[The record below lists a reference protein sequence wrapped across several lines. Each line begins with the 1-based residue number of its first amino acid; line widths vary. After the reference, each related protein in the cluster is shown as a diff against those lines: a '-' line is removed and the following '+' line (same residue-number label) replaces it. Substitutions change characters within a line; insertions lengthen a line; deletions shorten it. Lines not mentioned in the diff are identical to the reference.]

1 MRRVTLSSRMLT
13 TAVAVAGMIGISIS
27 TNAAEPADSLKAIL
41 AVSHDGKGAAE
52 AQQAVKVLSA
62 SDADQLPAVLAAF
75 KGANPLAGNY
85 LRGVVETIADRT
97 LRSGGKLPVAGLKS
111 FVSER
116 GNDARARSLAFDWLK
131 QADKPLAESL
141 IPPMITD
148 PSPDLR
154 REAVA
159 RLIKLGADAKEETDA
174 VKSYE
179 EAMAGAVDEDQV
191 KDLVEKLKKHG
202 KTIDLQKHFGFLT
215 KWSIAGPF
223 DNKGL
228 KGFATEYPPE
238 KGVDLKAKYEGQLG
252 EVTWTEIATKEDY
265 GILDIAK
272 DVKPYKGA
280 VMYLTTDFT
289 SNNARAVELRLGTPN
304 AWKVWVN
311 GKELFAREE
320 YHRGMAVDQY
330 RVPAELKAGKNTILV
345 KLCQNEQEQDWA
357 QRYQLQLRVCDP
369 SGTAVAATDAV
380 AAK

>member
-1 MRRVTLSSRMLT
+1 MTR
-13 TAVAVAGMIGISIS
+13 
-27 TNAAEPADSLKAIL
+27 AAEPADSIKAIL
-41 AVSHDGKGAAE
+41 SVNHDGKGAAE
-52 AQQAVKVLSA
+52 AQQAVKALSTADA
-62 SDADQLPAVLAAF
+62 SQIPAVLAAF
-75 KGANPLAGNY
+75 KGANPLAANY

-97 LRSGGKLPVAGLKS
+97 LRSGGNLPTAELKK
-111 FVSER
+111 FIDDR
-116 GNDARARSLAFDWLK
+116 GNDAKARSLAFDWLK

-141 IPPMITD
+141 IPAMITD

-159 RLIKLGADAKEETDA
+159 RLIKIGADAKEKADA
-174 VKSYE
+174 VKAYE

-215 KWSIAGPF
+215 KWHIAGPF

-238 KGVDLKAKYEGQLG
+238 KGVDLKARYEGQLG
-252 EVTWTEIATKEDY
+252 EVTWTEISTKEDY

-272 DVKPYKGA
+272 EVKPYKGA

-289 SNNARAVELRLGTPN
+289 SDSKRLVELRLGTPN

-369 SGTAVAATDAV
+369 SGTAVPSNDAV

>member
-1 MRRVTLSSRMLT
+1 MLT

-27 TNAAEPADSLKAIL
+27 TIAAEPADSLKAIL

-62 SDADQLPAVLAAF
+62 SDAEQIPAVLAAF

-97 LRSGGKLPVAGLKS
+97 LRSGGKLPVAGLQS
-111 FVSER
+111 FVGER

-141 IPPMITD
+141 IPTMITD

-159 RLIKLGADAKEETDA
+159 RLIKLGADAKEEADA

-202 KTIDLQKHFGFLT
+202 KTIDLQKHFGFLA

-252 EVTWTEIATKEDY
+252 EVTWAEIATKEDY

-272 DVKPYKGA
+272 DIKPYKGA

-289 SNNARAVELRLGTPN
+289 SESTRAVELRLGTPN

-330 RVPAELKAGKNTILV
+330 RVPAELKAGKNSILV

-369 SGTAVAATDAV
+369 SGTAVPATDAV

>member
-1 MRRVTLSSRMLT
+1 MRGMTLAGLLWI
-13 TAVAVAGMIGISIS
+13 AVASFAAWSANS
-27 TNAAEPADSLKAIL
+27 LAASAAEPADSIKAIL
-41 AVSHDGKGAAE
+41 AVNHDGKGAAE
-52 AQQAVKVLSA
+52 AQQAVKALSTA
-62 SDADQLPAVLAAF
+62 EAAQLPAVLAAF
-75 KGANPLAGNY
+75 KGANPLAANY

-97 LRSGGKLPVAGLKS
+97 LRNGGKLPTSELKK
-111 FVSER
+111 FIEER
-116 GNDARARSLAFDWLK
+116 TNDAKARSLAFDWLK
-131 QADKPLAESL
+131 QADKTLAESL
-141 IPPMITD
+141 IPTMITD

-159 RLIKLGADAKEETDA
+159 RLIKIGADAKEEADS
-174 VKSYE
+174 VKAYE
-179 EAMAGAVDEDQV
+179 AAMAGAVDEDQV
-191 KDLVEKLKKHG
+191 KDLVEKLKKHN

-215 KWSIAGPF
+215 KWHIAGPF

-228 KGFATEYPPE
+228 KGFATDYPPE
-238 KGVDLKAKYEGQLG
+238 KEVDLKAKYEGQLG
-252 EVTWTEIATKEDY
+252 EVTWGEISTKEDY

-272 DVKPYKGA
+272 EVKPYKGA

-289 SNNARAVELRLGTPN
+289 SDDKRSVELRLGTPN

-357 QRYQLQLRVCDP
+357 QRYQLQLRVCDS
-369 SGTAVAATDAV
+369 SGTAVPSTDAV